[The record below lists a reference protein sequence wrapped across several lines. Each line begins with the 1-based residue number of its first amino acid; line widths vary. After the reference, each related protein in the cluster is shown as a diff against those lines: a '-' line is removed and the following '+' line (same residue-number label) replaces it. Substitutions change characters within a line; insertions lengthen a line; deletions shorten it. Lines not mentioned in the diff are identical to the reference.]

1 MRLKVLTPVE
11 VVLDRD
17 VAIVVAEG
25 ANGSFGLKPRHADF
39 VSSLVPGLLHFRE
52 REGEEGEYVAVDRG
66 LLVKQG
72 DEVLVSVRSAVRG
85 VGLEELVRAVEER
98 FSVLD
103 DHERSV
109 RSAVARLESDFVRRF
124 MELK

>member
-1 MRLKVLTPVE
+1 VRLKVLTPVE

-52 REGEEGEYVAVDRG
+52 REGEEGEYMAVDRG

>member
-1 MRLKVLTPVE
+1 VRLKVLTPVE
-11 VVLDRD
+11 VVLDRG
-17 VAIVVAEG
+17 VTTVVAEG

-52 REGEEGEYVAVDRG
+52 REGGEGEYVAVDRG
-66 LLVKQG
+66 LLVKRG
-72 DEVLVSVRSAVRG
+72 EEVLVSVRSAVRG